1 MSYPGDTS
9 LASDIQQRILTTF
22 QQTLELA
29 SKGSRQEALLGC
41 DFILRL
47 DPQFGPARSLQQ
59 LVNAG
64 RSGPQLLELL
74 GPAPAPDPAPVSG
87 AAPPPFEAL
96 DGLSLELP
104 EVPPASRT
112 AGGDLGAEL
121 ERLVAARSFAEALA
135 LADRERRAISA
146 DAKLRQ
152 LTEQARSRMEAEPY
166 VRTFLDSARQ
176 ALHAGEG
183 EEAERLLRKARS
195 LDPTHPG
202 IAEIETART
211 FYEDPARAMGSRR
224 RGIQMDDT
232 VDASA
237 ASPASAA
244 SETRGAGDAEPGLEL
259 PDVDFSFQTPADQ
272 ELELQGE
279 TGDEGSVSAEGND
292 RIRQLLD
299 EGQEAFDQGEYQSAI
314 DAWSRIF
321 LIDID
326 HQVAAQRIEQAR
338 QLKAERERQLEEIFH
353 DGSDRFDA
361 GDLAGAETAFRRV
374 LGIAPGYVLAQEF
387 LDKIEARREGA
398 PAAPAAPAAA
408 LRGATEESPRPL
420 AVRAA
425 QEKMS
430 SEILVP
436 PEPGS
441 ERASDEDRSPFAV
454 AAKRSA
460 VPAPS
465 FLLIGGLVLALLL
478 GVGWLLLHN
487 RARLFPNAKEK
498 LETPAPATV
507 DAIARA
513 KALAAEGKTAIAV
526 AQLRRMPPQDPQY
539 AEAQSLISQWEAL
552 EQPAEPVPA
561 GPTAEQKARRSALV
575 GEAEQACQ
583 QQEFLRCRASLAAAA
598 EISPLDAQLT
608 QLSEHASERLKP
620 LANEIKMFQDGDY
633 EFLLNSLW
641 RRREDEPANRDI
653 KRLIIDSYYDLG
665 VLELQRGD
673 PGAAADRFRE
683 AVALDANDAM
693 LARLL
698 DFAQTYT
705 RRNDDLLY
713 QIFVKYVPTR

>member
-1 MSYPGDTS
+1 MTYPGDTS

-74 GPAPAPDPAPVSG
+74 GAAPSPAPASTSG
-87 AAPPPFEAL
+87 AEAPSFDAL
-96 DGLSLELP
+96 DDLSLEVP
-104 EVPPASRT
+104 DIPPASSPT
-112 AGGDLGAEL
+112 EGGLAEEIERLYAERAYAEL
-121 ERLVAARSFAEALA
+121 LQVAE
-135 LADRERRAISA
+135 RERRAVSA

-152 LTEQARSRMEAEPY
+152 LVEQARSRMEAEPY

-176 ALHAGEG
+176 ALQAGEG

-195 LDPTHPG
+195 LDATHPG

-211 FYEDPARAMGSRR
+211 FYDDPSRSMGSRR

-237 ASPASAA
+237 PDEGS
-244 SETRGAGDAEPGLEL
+244 EPGLEL
-259 PDVDFSFQTPADQ
+259 PDVDFSFQTPADD
-272 ELELQGE
+272 ELSLEGGAAE
-279 TGDEGSVSAEGND
+279 TTEGNG
-292 RIRQLLD
+292 RIQQLLD
-299 EGQEAFDQGEYQSAI
+299 EGQEAFDRGEYQAAI

-338 QLKAERERQLEEIFH
+338 QLKAERERELEEIFH
-353 DGSDRFDA
+353 EGTDRFDA
-361 GDLAGAETAFRRV
+361 GDLAGAEAAFRRV
-374 LGIAPGYVLAQEF
+374 LGIAPGYILAQEF
-387 LDKIEARREGA
+387 LEKIEARREGSSA
-398 PAAPAAPAAA
+398 SVAASPSAS
-408 LRGATEESPRPL
+408 RGAAEDAPRPH
-420 AVRAA
+420 AVRPS
-425 QEKMS
+425 QEKLG
-430 SEILVP
+430 SEIMVP

-441 ERASDEDRSPFAV
+441 ERASDDERSPFAV

-465 FLLIGGLVLALLL
+465 FLLIGGLVLVLLV
-478 GVGWLLLHN
+478 GGGWLLLQN

-539 AEAQSLISQWEAL
+539 AEAQLLISQWEAL
-552 EQPAEPVPA
+552 EQPAVPVPA

-583 QQEFLRCRASLAAAA
+583 QQEFLRCRALLASAA
-598 EISPLDAQLT
+598 EISPLDAQLA
-608 QLSEHASERLKP
+608 QLSSQASERLKP
-620 LANEIKMFQDGDY
+620 LANEIKMFQDGEY
-633 EFLLNSLW
+633 EFLLNTLW

-653 KRLIIDSYYDLG
+653 KRLIVDSYYNLG

-683 AVALDANDAM
+683 AAALDANDAM

-705 RRNDDLLY
+705 RRSDDLLY